1 VTDGVEIMVQGNL
14 IPFDR
19 LIVRLHKAS
28 LSLHIASNE
37 KLTLKNY
44 PRIFFETLRRIKKDN
59 YGKSPETQ
67 FAI

>member
-19 LIVRLHKAS
+19 LIVRFHKAS
-28 LSLHIASNE
+28 LSLHIASNG

-44 PRIFFETLRRIKKDN
+44 PRIFFETLRRIKKYN